1 MMNSPDPIERRS
13 DMDIP
18 ISKMINKTK
27 MNLIQAAAYVK
38 QRIDSLTGTQT
49 ATIEQ
54 LAAYIQ
60 YHPDTKK
67 RTKNLLGL
75 SFSFFTLDQGDVHY
89 KLETKGSD
97 ILQLDVRT
105 LEHHVVSYRSYRDQN
120 KLNAPIRFFKLTI

>member
-1 MMNSPDPIERRS
+1 
-13 DMDIP
+13 MDIP

-38 QRIDSLTGTQT
+38 QRIDTLTGTQT

-67 RTKNLLGL
+67 STKNLLGL

-97 ILQLDVRT
+97 ILQVDVRT

-120 KLNAPIRFFKLTI
+120 KMNAPIRFFKLTI

>member
-1 MMNSPDPIERRS
+1 
-13 DMDIP
+13 MDIH
-18 ISKMINKTK
+18 ISNMINRTK

-49 ATIEQ
+49 ATVEQ

-67 RTKNLLGL
+67 ETKTLLGL
-75 SFSFFTLDQGDVHY
+75 TFSFYTLDQVDVHY

-120 KLNAPIRFFKLTI
+120 KLNVPIRFFKLTI

>member
-1 MMNSPDPIERRS
+1 
-13 DMDIP
+13 MDIHF
-18 ISKMINKTK
+18 SNMLNRTK

-54 LAAYIQ
+54 LAAYIRF
-60 YHPDTKK
+60 HPQSVK

-75 SFSFFTLDQGDVHY
+75 TFSFYTLDQGDVHY
-89 KLETKGSD
+89 KLETRGSE

-105 LEHHVVSYRSYRDQN
+105 LDHKVIAYRSYRDQSN
-120 KLNAPIRFFKLTI
+120 LDTPIRFFKLT